1 MTNQDKLDILN
12 SMEIIDED
20 GRGSEIIYVNVNYS
34 DENIE
39 KISKIVPDIN
49 EYLKSVGDPD
59 GTKDGIDISI
69 AAFQYAEA
77 DYYYKGKFVIFTKE
91 QILELYEDEKSK
103 RIKVENKLKNFT
115 TQIKYA
121 KTQIQE
127 TLKLIG

>member
-59 GTKDGIDISI
+59 GTKDGIDIST

-77 DYYYKGKFVIFTKE
+77 DYYYKGKFVIFSKE

-103 RIKVENKLKNFT
+103 RIKAENELKNFI
-115 TQIKYA
+115 TQNKYVKA
-121 KTQIQE
+121 QIQDA
-127 TLKLIG
+127 LKHIG